1 MKAELEFHDSTLA
14 TMAVEEGDIVVHF
27 RPAYV
32 RADEGGVV
40 SGYEQDVDIR
50 FVRARALSRPGKMPV
65 WIAEGTL
72 KTKGGKI
79 FEGLMP
85 VPCLVEEE
93 VSFFGVTAE
102 SEVYQIEAAG
112 CSVALV
118 SKRRFIEKIT

>member
-1 MKAELEFHDSTLA
+1 MT
-14 TMAVEEGDIVVHF
+14 EEGRDIVVRF

-32 RADEGGVV
+32 RAEEEGVV

-50 FVRARALSRPGKMPV
+50 FIRARALNRPDKTPV

-72 KTKGGKI
+72 KTKDGTV

-85 VPCLVEEE
+85 IPCLIEEE

-102 SEVYQIEAAG
+102 SDAYQIEAAG
-112 CSVALV
+112 CSVV
-118 SKRRFIEKIT
+118 SAGKRRPIEKIT